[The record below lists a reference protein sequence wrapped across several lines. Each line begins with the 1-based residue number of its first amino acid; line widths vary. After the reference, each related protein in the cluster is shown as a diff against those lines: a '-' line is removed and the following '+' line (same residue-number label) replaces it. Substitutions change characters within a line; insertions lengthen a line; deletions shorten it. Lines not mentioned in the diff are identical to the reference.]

1 MATEYGIFNGEELA
15 EGQFYSRAIAQ
26 TVAAER
32 LADDYE
38 CETLE
43 IHEVCPDHPE
53 HGKDWCP
60 ICNGEI
66 NDESVKRRRNR
77 N

>member
-1 MATEYGIFNGEELA
+1 MATEYGIFNGEELV

-38 CETLE
+38 GETLE

-53 HGKDWCP
+53 HGKDWCQE
-60 ICNGEI
+60 CNADPDDSAKI
-66 NDESVKRRRNR
+66 SKRRK
-77 N
+77 